1 MTGRWRHAIVALAT
15 VGVLVA
21 SACGSDAGTG
31 SVSPV
36 STEPAADGLPP
47 YDGSQQL
54 PPNDVAALRRLYD
67 PALERLGVRLTRGAL
82 IDTSNNRYVPS
93 NEGRHLALYV
103 EPIGAYSNEQYVT
116 GFWEISALITPDVF
130 ARWPQLASYDICQ
143 EPPNSEDD
151 SAEPF
156 PESQIEVSRA
166 FAESFDWE
174 NGTLADLLAADRASD
189 DVRIITSRRVMQD
202 PAYVEARDAA
212 RDHTTTST
220 PTTAGPAATAPTTS
234 G

>member
-1 MTGRWRHAIVALAT
+1 VTGRWRHAIVALAT

-67 PALERLGVRLTRGAL
+67 PALEPLGVRLTRGAL

-143 EPPNSEDD
+143 EPLPGVDD
-151 SAEPF
+151 DPEPF
-156 PESQIEVSRA
+156 PLTQINLTREAAS
-166 FAESFDWE
+166 EIDWE
-174 NGTLADLLAADRASD
+174 NGDLVDLLALSRTNDDVKVIVNRDIRATSAYQAADRAARA
-189 DVRIITSRRVMQD
+189 DV
-202 PAYVEARDAA
+202 DA
-212 RDHTTTST
+212 TQG
-220 PTTAGPAATAPTTS
+220 TTAG
-234 G
+234 